1 MIFGITLQQAE
12 LFVCVWKVVKDII
25 TQDSGNIWYFMR
37 ENVNIWYI

>member
-12 LFVCVWKVVKDII
+12 LFLSVWKVVKDII
-25 TQDSGNIWYFMR
+25 TQVSGNIWYFMR